1 MNKGIAAILLFLG
14 YIPLAFGQTYPVSLS
29 ARVGKPYSIY
39 LSDYA
44 QSGSG
49 PSGPGAERMAATLL
63 LRDANE
69 AFYDVRLRVSIK
81 GAGIQIESRPD
92 FPVAPT
98 TLQTGL
104 PLTLQNEDFAAYLDP
119 KNLTFQ
125 GVTRQQFE
133 QTGALPEGLYEISWQ
148 VYDARRTEVSLSG
161 LATTTAW
168 VVLNNPPLINTP
180 LTAEKLTPRDP
191 QNVRFSW
198 QQGGALLNG
207 GFTTEYRLELYEM
220 RAEGRDP
227 NEIVRGTAP
236 VATLTTAGSSLT
248 YDASQLALIPGMQ
261 YAFRV
266 QARDTEGRTLYKNSG
281 YSEVRTFVYGDAC
294 LPPTEVTVTDRST
307 QWATL
312 AWQPAPTTTQYVL
325 RYRQAEDPDAQW
337 FEDQTYTTSRRIS
350 GLRPGN
356 TYEYQVKSQC
366 GSFNSTYTSSGTF
379 TTVGADEANLTVAC
393 SPTALPPPVLDAGT
407 VLPLAQPGSFFRV
420 GHFDLKVTEV
430 SGGAGVF
437 SGRGEIFVPFLAT
450 TLKVS
455 FQSLAVNGEGQ
466 VVSGNVTADFVD
478 EQSLSVSTINRINA
492 YQPEFNEICVEY
504 NDGYDQDGYD
514 ENGFDREGYDRE
526 GFDEDGYDRE
536 GYDRGGYDQQGLDEN
551 GFDREGYGKDG
562 FDQDGVNRA
571 GRDRDG
577 NPVNPSRAAL
587 GSGASIDNGLSGT
600 ISDRDLEKVIKDHLK
615 EQDKTNQD
623 LIKDQRKE
631 VVALSQILEEA
642 ITDAIEKNIFSN
654 RSLIV
659 GSDERA
665 IGEGMS
671 KRVSITREPAPD
683 YPYYNV
689 PRAQKDL
696 YDADVLLQESLAK
709 QTVIEQYQDDIAAA
723 ASEVRQRM
731 DALGEE
737 EAVPLKDDETACEAW
752 VQQQVD
758 ILIEETSRTPKGNT
772 LLYNVIPER
781 AAAPGAR
788 RDPESPL
795 DNDEHSLSD
804 SAAPNFAAGYVS
816 REDSCSYSGRHSSAL
831 HPEQFPNDGLPD
843 GYATLT
849 PVFRP
854 QVDPNVNR
862 AFQLSQIIQ
871 DENRKRGQY
880 ATDEAQTLPVG
891 ISRVVGNTEFVI
903 AVGAITF
910 TPVAAYM
917 DVYMGT
923 EMPRTGNWLSFQA
936 QAVEL
941 FPEGFG
947 GETNRLLLADDVP
960 VRLSN
965 SARLTLKGTEQR
977 TFMEWDCQG
986 FRQLGVQG
994 EVEFCPGVIRPAKK
1008 LKNPT
1013 ANQTAHPSTDE
1024 TETVKARFETA
1035 FTDWDEFIAQIS
1047 LDPFEVRGLNGFVFE
1062 VNQAYL
1068 DFSDVQNPAGMVFPE
1083 DYQSAYAAAGA
1094 ATLWQGFYLRQARVT
1109 LPSKLADTGKEKPKD
1124 LYVENL
1130 IIDDQGV
1137 SGVFSATGIIPDG
1150 SLGGW
1155 GYSVD
1160 QLSVHLIKNQLKGAE
1175 LQGGVQLPIM
1185 EDTIGY
1191 RAQIQPNG
1199 RWLFGVRLPD
1209 STKVPLLAADVH
1221 LSAGSTIIVEEQD
1234 DKLAARALLNGTV
1247 DINTPLLQNSVV
1259 RLSGLGFQ
1267 GMVLNTEAPHFKP
1280 GVWSLG
1286 EAGVGNAAAGFAL
1299 TLTNVGLEAV
1309 GENEVALQMGARIDL
1324 AKSITGTT
1332 GLRIIGEQKT
1342 DLETGRQRWQHR
1354 ETILNKISLSTKGG
1368 PIGLTGSLHV
1378 FDDHP
1383 VYGEGF
1389 RGTVEAKF
1397 NNLITVEA
1405 KAMFGQ
1411 VNGTR
1416 YWYADALVRAGEIPI
1431 AGTGLSIYGFGGG
1444 AYQHM
1449 RRERVEAVQLSNKE
1463 TSTKDD
1469 GFATPSGI
1477 RYVPDASAGLGVKAA
1492 VVFGTS
1498 GTSKPFNGDVGFEMA
1513 FNRGGGVRTFGFTGN
1528 GYFMSDLNVGKPRDA
1543 TSLYAG
1549 VDLSYDFPN
1558 RSLHG
1563 TCDVYA
1569 SIAGGLIRGRNPGN
1583 LAGQAVL
1590 HFDPNNWY
1598 IHIGRPSS
1606 RVGLMMTT
1614 PIKALPIK
1622 VDLGAYF
1629 MVGTQLEEMP
1639 ALPEEVSSTVSYQAE
1654 RQPGAILEGKGFAF
1668 GADFSINTGKLQA
1681 AIFYGE
1687 LSAGAGFDVMLMN
1700 RDNMICAGRQSAGRQ
1715 SAGRGKP
1722 TDGRPGINGWYAE
1735 GQAYAYLEGAI
1746 GIRVKVFKINL
1757 EEEILRVGAGA
1768 VLQAKLPNPF
1778 WMSGGVR
1785 GYYSLLGGK
1794 VRGQCNFDFELGEQ
1808 CQWQAVDNPEESS
1821 PVDGLSVIA
1830 TLTPEAGKSEVDVFA
1845 APQAVFNLPINEPF
1859 VLVDTLGDQQP
1870 QFRVALEKFEVLHNG
1885 KPVVGTYEWND
1896 RHDVVAF
1903 DAYEILPGKQELTA
1917 LVRVRFEELRR
1928 GRWETVTVNG
1938 QHATEEMQHVFTTAA
1953 APTNIPEE
1961 NVVYSYPVNRQMHF
1975 LPQEHANG
1983 GYVQLGRS
1991 QSYLFTPDPKWRTT
2005 GRLTPV
2011 GGGAATEFDFAYHS
2025 TEKRLI
2031 MALPGNL
2038 RAEQIYQLEIVKL
2051 PAGAADQ
2058 VDQNVNQATRTQ
2070 TQGGQQ
2076 VSITT
2081 NEAEGGIERLEEQV
2095 LYTNY
2100 FRTSQHRTFAEKYAA
2115 FSFVN
2120 DWQWA
2125 TQTGV
2130 QDIGRNV
2137 TGPERFDVFEME
2149 GKGEMRPL
2157 VYLYA
2162 GLGTDWHKAI
2172 DNLVYQN
2179 AAPKYP
2185 ALTIVWD
2192 NRPAHYGL
2200 PPKQAMKLDQTD
2212 EGIRLT
2218 DAMISSGATS
2228 GGSGKVSYVYQL
2240 PFYMY
2245 EDYRHLQQTAANS
2258 GLDSEGVRHL
2268 LSTPFIP
2275 IYPDDY
2281 PVSIGYRLPGE
2292 DKARSIQN
2300 LKIKK
2305 P

>member
-1 MNKGIAAILLFLG
+1 MNKGITAILLFLG
-14 YIPLAFGQTYPVSLS
+14 CISFAFGQTYPVSLS

-39 LSDYA
+39 LSDYV
-44 QSGSG
+44 QFQ
-49 PSGPGAERMAATLL
+49 SGPGTERLAATLL

-81 GAGIQIESRPD
+81 GAGIQIESKPD
-92 FPVAPT
+92 FPVTPI

-104 PLTLQNEDFAAYLDP
+104 PLTLQNEDFAAYLNP
-119 KNLTFQ
+119 KNLIFR
-125 GVTRQQFE
+125 GITRQQFE

-161 LATTTAW
+161 LTTTTAW

-180 LTAEKLTPRDP
+180 LAAEKLTPRDP

-198 QQGGALLNG
+198 QPGGALLNG
-207 GFTTEYRLELYEM
+207 GFTTDYHLELFEM
-220 RAEGRDP
+220 RTEGRDP
-227 NEIVRGTAP
+227 NEIVRGTSP
-236 VATLTTAGSSLT
+236 VATLTTSGTSLT
-248 YDASQLALIPGMQ
+248 YDASQLTLIPGMR

-266 QARDTEGRTLYKNSG
+266 QARDTEGRSLYKNSG
-281 YSEVRTFVYGDAC
+281 YSEVRTFTYGDAC

-307 QWATL
+307 QWVTL

-325 RYRQAEDPDAQW
+325 RYRQAEDPNAQW
-337 FEDQTYTTSRRIS
+337 FEDRTFTTSRRIS

-366 GSFNSTYTSSGTF
+366 GSFSSDYTASGTF
-379 TTVGADEANLTVAC
+379 TTVGADEMDLTVAC
-393 SPTALPPPVLDAGT
+393 SPTVLPAPVLDASAA
-407 VLPLAQPGSFFRV
+407 LPLAQPGSFFKV
-420 GHFDLKVTEV
+420 GHFDMKVTEV

-455 FQSLAVNGEGQ
+455 FQSLGVNGAGQ
-466 VVSGNVTADFVD
+466 VVSGSVMADFVD
-478 EQSLSVSTINRINA
+478 EQSLSVGTINRINGYETA
-492 YQPEFNEICVEY
+492 FAEICVEY
-504 NDGYDQDGYD
+504 DDDGYDQEGFD

-526 GFDEDGYDRE
+526 GYNEAGYNRE
-536 GYDRGGYDQQGLDEN
+536 GRDRDGYDQQGLDEN
-551 GFDREGYGKDG
+551 GLDREGYGKDG
-562 FDQDGVNRA
+562 FDENGVDRA

-577 NPVNPSRAAL
+577 NLVDADRAGAVDDSGSATASSVN
-587 GSGASIDNGLSGT
+587 NGLSGAV
-600 ISDRDLEKVIKDHLK
+600 SDRDLEKTIEKHLK
-615 EQDKTNQD
+615 EQKRINRAVSRT
-623 LIKDQRKE
+623 QRNA
-631 VVALSQILEEA
+631 VQSLSQILEEA
-642 ITDAIEKNIFSN
+642 ITDAIDKNIFSN

-659 GSDERA
+659 GADERA
-665 IGEGMS
+665 TGEGMS
-671 KRVSITREPAPD
+671 KHITITQEPAPD

-689 PRAQKDL
+689 PRAHKDL
-696 YDADVLLQESLAK
+696 YDADVLLQTSLAK
-709 QTVIEQYQDDIAAA
+709 QTVIEQYREDIEAV
-723 ASEVRQRM
+723 ASSVRDRM
-731 DALGEE
+731 DALSEE
-737 EAVPLKDDETACEAW
+737 EATPLKDDETARETW
-752 VQQQVD
+752 IQQQVD
-758 ILIEETSRTPKGNT
+758 ALVEEALVPPEGETFHHDF
-772 LLYNVIPER
+772 IPER
-781 AAAPGAR
+781 AVARPGVPLNHDDLDAR
-788 RDPESPL
+788 KTT
-795 DNDEHSLSD
+795 
-804 SAAPNFAAGYVS
+804 PN
-816 REDSCSYSGRHSSAL
+816 
-831 HPEQFPNDGLPD
+831 
-843 GYATLT
+843 GYAALT

-854 QVDPNVNR
+854 LLDRNVNR

-880 ATDEAQTLPVG
+880 ATDEAQDLPVG

-903 AVGAITF
+903 AIGAITF
-910 TPVAAYM
+910 TPVAAHM
-917 DVYMGT
+917 DVHMGT
-923 EMPRTGNWLSFQA
+923 EMPRSGNWLSFQA

-947 GETNRLLLADDVP
+947 GESNRLLLADDVP

-965 SARLTLKGTEQR
+965 SARLTLKGSEQR
-977 TFMEWDCQG
+977 TFVEWDCQG

-1008 LKNPT
+1008 PE
-1013 ANQTAHPSTDE
+1013 PSIADKSASPDADE
-1024 TETVKARFETA
+1024 TETVKARFETT
-1035 FTDWDEFIAQIS
+1035 FTDWDEFIVAIS

-1068 DFSDVQNPAGMVFPE
+1068 DFSDVQNPAGMIFPK
-1083 DYQSAYAAAGA
+1083 DYQLPYAAAGA
-1094 ATLWQGFYLRQARVT
+1094 ATLWQGFYLRQAKVT
-1109 LPSKLADTGKEKPKD
+1109 LPPKIADTGKEKPKD

-1137 SGVFSATGIIPDG
+1137 SGIFSATGIIPDG

-1191 RAQIQPNG
+1191 RAQIQTNG
-1199 RWLFGVRLPD
+1199 RWLFGVSLPD
-1209 STKVPLLAADVH
+1209 STKVPLLVADVH
-1221 LSAGSTIIVEEQD
+1221 LSKGSTIIVEEQD
-1234 DKLAARALLNGTV
+1234 DKLAARALLNGAA
-1247 DINTPLLQNSVV
+1247 DINSPLLQNSVI

-1267 GMVLNTEAPHFKP
+1267 GLSLSTEAPHFKP

-1286 EAGVGNAAAGFAL
+1286 EAGVGNAAAGFEL
-1299 TLTNVGLEAV
+1299 TLTNVGMETI
-1309 GENEVALQMGARIDL
+1309 GENKVALQMGAHIDL
-1324 AKSITGTT
+1324 AKGTIVGST
-1332 GLRIIGEQKT
+1332 DLRIIGEQNT
-1342 DLETGRQRWQHR
+1342 DLESGRKRWQHQK
-1354 ETILNKISLSTKGG
+1354 TTLNEISLKAKGG
-1368 PIGLTGSLHV
+1368 PIGLIGKLQL
-1378 FDDHP
+1378 FDSHP

-1389 RGTVEAKF
+1389 RGSVEAKF
-1397 NNLITVEA
+1397 GDLITVDA
-1405 KAMFGQ
+1405 KAVFGRADSM
-1411 VNGTR
+1411 R

-1449 RRERVEAVQLSNKE
+1449 RRERVEAVQLSNE
-1463 TSTKDD
+1463 ATSTKDD
-1469 GFATPSGI
+1469 GFSSPSGV
-1477 RYVPDASAGLGVKAA
+1477 RYVPDTTAGLGVKAA

-1498 GTSKPFNGDVGFEMA
+1498 GTSKAFNGDVGFEMA
-1513 FNRGGGVRTFGFTGN
+1513 FNRGGGVRTFGFVGN
-1528 GYFMSDLNVGKPRDA
+1528 GYFMSDLEVGKPRDA

-1549 VDLSYDFPN
+1549 VDLFYDFQN
-1558 RSLHG
+1558 RELHG

-1569 SIAGGLIRGRNPGN
+1569 SVAGGLIRGRNPGN

-1590 HFDPNNWY
+1590 HFDPDNWY

-1606 RVGLMMTT
+1606 RVGLVMTT

-1622 VDLGAYF
+1622 VDLGSYF

-1639 ALPEEVSSTVSYQAE
+1639 SLPEKVSSTVSYDDE
-1654 RQPGAILEGKGFAF
+1654 REPGAILEGKGFAF

-1681 AIFYGE
+1681 TIFYGE
-1687 LSAGAGFDVMLMN
+1687 LNAGAGFDVMLTN
-1700 RDNMICAGRQSAGRQ
+1700 RDNMICAGR
-1715 SAGRGKP
+1715 GKP
-1722 TDGRPGINGWYAE
+1722 ADGRPGINGWYAE

-1794 VRGQCNFDFELGEQ
+1794 VQGQCNFDFELGEQ

-1821 PVDGLSVIA
+1821 PVADLSVIA

-1845 APQAVFNLPINEPF
+1845 APQAVFNLPINESF
-1859 VLVDTLGDQQP
+1859 TLVDTLNDQQP
-1870 QFRVALEKFEVLHNG
+1870 QFRVALEKFEVLHHG
-1885 KPVVGTYEWND
+1885 KPVAGAYEWND

-1903 DAYEILPGKQELTA
+1903 DAHEILPGQQELTA

-1928 GRWETVTVNG
+1928 GRWETVKVNG
-1938 QHATEEMQHVFTTAA
+1938 QAAVEERQHVFTTAA
-1953 APTNIPEE
+1953 APTNIPEK
-1961 NVVYSYPVNRQMHF
+1961 NVAYSYPVNRQMHF
-1975 LPQEHANG
+1975 LPQEYANG
-1983 GYVQLGRS
+1983 GYVQLDAG
-1991 QSYLFTPDPKWRTT
+1991 QDYLFTPDPKWRTT

-2011 GGGAATEFDFAYHS
+2011 GGGAATEFDFAYHPD
-2025 TEKRLI
+2025 EKRLTI
-2031 MALPGNL
+2031 AVPRDL
-2038 RAEQIYQLEIVKL
+2038 RPEQIYQLEIVKL
-2051 PAGAADQ
+2051 PAGVAEQ
-2058 VDQNVNQATRTQ
+2058 VDENVSQATRTE
-2070 TQGGQQ
+2070 TQGGQE
-2076 VSITT
+2076 VAITT
-2081 NEAEGGIERLEEQV
+2081 NQAEGSIERLEEQV

-2100 FRTSQHRTFAEKYAA
+2100 FRTSQHRTFAEKYAS

-2137 TGPERFDVFEME
+2137 TGPERFDAFEME
-2149 GKGEMRPL
+2149 GKGEMEPL
-2157 VYLYA
+2157 VQFFA
-2162 GLGTDWHKAI
+2162 GQDTRWYKAV
-2172 DNLVYQN
+2172 DSLVYAN
-2179 AAPKYP
+2179 AAPRNP
-2185 ALTIVWD
+2185 ALRIDWPG
-2192 NRPAHYGL
+2192 RPTHLGL
-2200 PPKQAMKLDQTD
+2200 PPIEAMMLNQTD
-2212 EGIRLT
+2212 EGTCLT
-2218 DAMISSGATS
+2218 DGMISSQTAT

-2245 EDYRHLQQTAANS
+2245 KDYHDLQQRAANS
-2258 GLDSEGVRHL
+2258 ELDSESIRYL
-2268 LSTPFIP
+2268 LTAPFIP
-2275 IYPDDY
+2275 IYPDEY
-2281 PVSIGYRLPGE
+2281 PASVGYQLPGQTTP
-2292 DKARSIQN
+2292 KSLQHFTIT
-2300 LKIKK
+2300 K